1 VRSGR
6 FFIGI
11 ILRIIGPSRGKRA
24 GRRGE
29 LSLFSDQFRRGESDK
44 GKFSGVKSSKLL
56 SNLSDVVWKTFQ
68 AVNQRLPE
76 GEAIR
81 PQWAPGPLLKSYERS
96 APPLGFPRETD
107 SLCPRCV
114 KEVRDGV
121 ISGETPLETLMHTHP
136 GEIKAQIL
144 EENGQVI
151 MRKTCP
157 KHGEFT
163 DVMATDPKFLA
174 RIESLFFGR
183 DFRVAED
190 THVHK
195 HGTSNI
201 KFGRG
206 AVLTVD
212 LTNRCNMMCNP
223 CFMDANQV
231 GYVHE
236 PTFEDTKA
244 ILDRAVSFKPKRQ
257 VIILFSG
264 GEPTL
269 SPYYLDAVA
278 YARKIGFY
286 RILAATNGI
295 RFAEDIEFCKA
306 AKAAGQH
313 GVYLQ
318 FDGVSEE
325 KNKHRGV
332 GNLFDVKLRA
342 IENLASVGIKVTLV
356 TTIVNTINNDG
367 IGQIVEFAAQNI
379 DKVQTIAFQP
389 VSFTGRDEDVPDE
402 VRSKQRYTL
411 AGMAHDLEDQSAGR
425 LKALRDWFPLSSY
438 SAFTSVM
445 DMLQGAD
452 APWGWSSCN
461 CHPNCGI
468 FTLMVVNRQ
477 TGHFTSL
484 FDFFDYEQF
493 MKDVAV
499 ITDTAR
505 GKKLSYAQLGMAI
518 MRNFDAARAP
528 EGFPISQIINLFKPS
543 STNSNSDRNDR
554 MKAQAQAQAEDPN
567 DIWRVLCVEGMWFQD
582 LFNYD
587 FRRTEMCVIPYGT
600 QEGEISFCAY
610 NTGVGW
616 RQIIE
621 NMHKTA
627 NLAEWYEEHG
637 RHAVY
642 AKGKAVPLRTTKHT
656 LSLPII
662 NQVLAEDRDGE
673 PAANVTPY
681 LIEEEEEARV

>member
-1 VRSGR
+1 M
-6 FFIGI
+6 
-11 ILRIIGPSRGKRA
+11 
-24 GRRGE
+24 
-29 LSLFSDQFRRGESDK
+29 FSDQFRRGESDK
-44 GKFSGVKSSKLL
+44 DKLAGVTGSKIV
-56 SNLSDVVWKTFQ
+56 STLSDVAWKAFQ
-68 AVNQRLPE
+68 SVNRRLPE

-81 PQWAPGPLLKSYERS
+81 PNWAPGPLLKSYERT

-114 KEVRDGV
+114 KEVRTAVIDGTT
-121 ISGETPLETLMHTHP
+121 SLESLMNEHP
-136 GEIKAQIL
+136 GEIKAQIV
-144 EENGQVI
+144 EENGQVV

-157 KHGEFT
+157 KHGEFV
-163 DVMATDPKFLA
+163 DVMATDPAFLE

-183 DFRVAED
+183 DFKAAED
-190 THVHK
+190 SHVHK

-264 GEPTL
+264 GEPTI
-269 SPYYLDAVA
+269 SPDYLKAVA
-278 YARKIGFY
+278 YAKKIGFY

-295 RFAEDIEFCKA
+295 RFAEDIEFCKQ

-318 FDGVSEE
+318 FDGVGEE

-332 GNLFDVKLRA
+332 GNLFDVKVRA
-342 IENLASVGIKVTLV
+342 IENLAKVGIKVTLV
-356 TTIVNTINNDG
+356 VTIVNTINNDA
-367 IGQIVEFAAQNI
+367 IGQIVEFAAKNI

-389 VSFTGRDEDVPDE
+389 VSFTGRDEDVSDE
-402 VRSKQRYTL
+402 VRIKQRYTL
-411 AGMAHDLEDQSAGR
+411 SGMTHDLKDQLGGR
-425 LKALRDWFPLSSY
+425 MQPLRDWFPLSSY

-468 FTLMVVNRQ
+468 FTLAVVNKK
-477 TGHFTSL
+477 TGDFRSL
-484 FDFFDYEQF
+484 FEFFNYEQF

-518 MRNFDAARAP
+518 MRNFDASKAP

-543 STNSNSDRNDR
+543 STNANSDRNDR
-554 MKAQAQAQAEDPN
+554 MTSAGQDTNSADN
-567 DIWRVLCVEGMWFQD
+567 WRVLCVEGMWFQD

-627 NLAEWYEEHG
+627 NLADWYKDNE

-642 AKGKAVPLRTTKHT
+642 AAGHNVPNIPKKHS

-662 NQVLAEDRDGE
+662 NAIIEADDGK
-673 PAANVTPY
+673 PQATSPY
-681 LIEEEEEARV
+681 LIEEDKQELVEV

>member
-1 VRSGR
+1 
-6 FFIGI
+6 
-11 ILRIIGPSRGKRA
+11 
-24 GRRGE
+24 
-29 LSLFSDQFRRGESDK
+29 LFSDNFRRGESEK
-44 GKFSGVKSSKLL
+44 SRFSGVKRSKLV
-56 SNLSDVVWKTFQ
+56 SSLSDVAWKAFQ
-68 AVNQRLPE
+68 SVNRRLPE
-76 GEAIR
+76 GEAVR
-81 PQWAPGPLLKSYERS
+81 PSWAPGPLLKSYERT

-114 KEVRDGV
+114 KEVRNAV
-121 ISGETPLETLMHTHP
+121 ISGETPLETLKDEHP
-136 GEIKAQIL
+136 GEIKAQIF
-144 EENGQVI
+144 EEDGKVY
-151 MRKTCP
+151 MTKTCP
-157 KHGEFT
+157 RHGEFK
-163 DVMATDPKFLA
+163 DLMATDARFLE
-174 RIESLFFGR
+174 RIESLFYGR
-183 DFRVAED
+183 DFRSAED
-190 THVHK
+190 SHVHK

-244 ILDRAVSFKPKRQ
+244 ILDRAISFKPRRQ
-257 VIILFSG
+257 IIILFSG

-269 SPYYLDAVA
+269 SPYFLDAVA
-278 YARKIGFY
+278 YAKKVGFY

-295 RFAEDIEFCKA
+295 RYAEDIEFCRQ
-306 AKAAGQH
+306 AKEAGQH

-325 KNKHRGV
+325 KNAHRGV

-356 TTIVNTINNDG
+356 TTIVNTINNDD
-367 IGQIVEFAAQNI
+367 IGRIVEFAAKNI

-389 VSFTGRDEDVPDE
+389 VSFTGRDEDVPDVIRE
-402 VRSKQRYTL
+402 QQRYTL
-411 AGMAHDLEDQSAGR
+411 AGMAQDLETQLDGR
-425 LKALRDWFPLSSY
+425 MKSLRDWFPLSSY

-468 FTLMVVNRQ
+468 FTLAVVNRQ
-477 TGHFTSL
+477 TGEFKSL

-493 MKDVAV
+493 MKDVSL

-505 GKKLSYAQLGMAI
+505 GRKLTMAQLAMAI
-518 MRNFDAARAP
+518 MRNFHAERAP
-528 EGFPISQIINLFKPS
+528 EGFPVSQIINLFKPS
-543 STNSNSDRNDR
+543 STSSNSDRNDR
-554 MKAQAQAQAEDPN
+554 MKTEKSDDPA
-567 DIWRVLCVEGMWFQD
+567 DVWRVLCVEGMWFQD

-621 NMHKTA
+621 EMHKTA
-627 NLAEWYEEHG
+627 GLAEWYKEHG

-642 AKGKAVPLRTTKHT
+642 AKGKPVPGIQKART
-656 LSLPII
+656 LSLPIVHQI
-662 NQVLAEDRDGE
+662 LTEDADTLVPE
-673 PAANVTPY
+673 ASPY
-681 LIEEEEEARV
+681 LVTEDEEVLIR

>member
-1 VRSGR
+1 M
-6 FFIGI
+6 
-11 ILRIIGPSRGKRA
+11 
-24 GRRGE
+24 
-29 LSLFSDQFRRGESDK
+29 FSDNFRRGEGKSK
-44 GKFSGVKSSKLL
+44 GMAGSKAVSKMADLG
-56 SNLSDVVWKTFQ
+56 WKAFQ
-68 AVNQRLPE
+68 AVNRSIPE
-76 GEAIR
+76 GESIKPA
-81 PQWAPGPLLKSYERS
+81 WAAEPLLKSYERS

-107 SLCPRCV
+107 SLCPACV
-114 KEVRDGV
+114 KSVRTGV
-121 ISGETPLETLMHTHP
+121 ISGDIPLNILMDAHP
-136 GEIKAQIL
+136 GEIKAQIV
-144 EENGQVI
+144 EENGQVV
-151 MRKTCP
+151 MKKTCP
-157 KHGEFT
+157 THGEFT
-163 DVMATDPKFLA
+163 DVMATDPKFLE
-174 RIESLFFGR
+174 RIESLFYGR
-183 DFRVAED
+183 DFKAAED
-190 THVHK
+190 KHVHH
-195 HGTSNI
+195 HGTSDI

-236 PTFEDTKA
+236 PTFEDTKS

-257 VIILFSG
+257 IIILFSG

-269 SPYYLDAVA
+269 APYFLDAVA
-278 YARKIGFY
+278 YAKKVGFY

-295 RFAEDIEFCKA
+295 RYAEDIEFCKA

-318 FDGVSEE
+318 FDGTNEE
-325 KNKHRGV
+325 DNKHRGV
-332 GNLFDVKLRA
+332 GNLFDVKLKA

-356 TTIVNTINNDG
+356 TTIVNSWNNEG
-367 IGQIVEFAAQNI
+367 IGSIVKFAAENI

-389 VSFTGRDEDVPDE
+389 VSFTGRDEDISDAD
-402 VRSKQRYTL
+402 RIKQRYTL
-411 AGMAHDLEDQSAGR
+411 AGMTHDLKEQLDGT
-425 LKALRDWFPLSSY
+425 LEPLRDWFPLSCY

-468 FTLMVVNRQ
+468 FMLIVVNNKTNEMR
-477 TGHFTSL
+477 SL
-484 FDFFDYEQF
+484 FEFFDYEQF
-493 MKDVAV
+493 MKDVAT

-505 GKKLSYAQLGMAI
+505 GKKLTMAQLGMAI
-518 MRNFDAARAP
+518 MRNYDASRAP
-528 EGFPISQIINLFKPS
+528 EGFPISQIVNLFKPS
-543 STNSNSDRNDR
+543 STTSNSDRNDR
-554 MKAQAQAQAEDPN
+554 MKAERSD
-567 DIWRVLCVEGMWFQD
+567 DDVWRVLCVEGMWFQD

-621 NMHKTA
+621 EMHKTA
-627 NLAEWYEEHG
+627 SLSEWYKEHG

-642 AKGKAVPLRTTKHT
+642 AKGHEVPGIGKVRS
-656 LSLPII
+656 LSLPVIAK
-662 NQVLAEDRDGE
+662 VLEEDIDK
-673 PAANVTPY
+673 ATATPY
-681 LIEEEEEARV
+681 LIEEEEVVGV

>member
-1 VRSGR
+1 M
-6 FFIGI
+6 
-11 ILRIIGPSRGKRA
+11 
-24 GRRGE
+24 
-29 LSLFSDQFRRGESDK
+29 FSDNFRRGEGKTK
-44 GKFSGVKSSKLL
+44 GMAGSKAV
-56 SNLSDVVWKTFQ
+56 SKIADIGWKAFQ
-68 AVNQRLPE
+68 AVNTALPE
-76 GEAIR
+76 GKSIQ
-81 PQWAPGPLLKSYERS
+81 PGWAAEPLLKSYERT

-107 SLCPRCV
+107 SLCPTCV
-114 KEVRDGV
+114 KAVRTGV
-121 ISGETPLETLMHTHP
+121 ISGDIPLNILMDAHP
-136 GEIKAQIL
+136 GEIKAQIF
-144 EENGQVI
+144 EENGQVL
-151 MRKTCP
+151 MRKECP
-157 KHGEFT
+157 THGMFE
-163 DVMATDPKFLA
+163 DVLATDSTFLD
-174 RIESLFFGR
+174 RIEKLFFGR
-183 DFRVAED
+183 DFKAAED
-190 THVHK
+190 SHVHH
-195 HGTSNI
+195 HGTSDI

-244 ILDRAVSFKPKRQ
+244 ILDRAVSFKPRRQ
-257 VIILFSG
+257 IIILFSG

-269 SPYYLDAVA
+269 SPYFLDAVA
-278 YARKIGFY
+278 YAKKIGFY

-295 RFAEDIEFCKA
+295 RYAEDIEFCKA
-306 AKAAGQH
+306 AKEAGQH

-318 FDGVSEE
+318 FDGTNEE
-325 KNKHRGV
+325 DNKHRGV
-332 GNLFDVKLRA
+332 GNLFDVKLKA

-356 TTIVNTINNDG
+356 TTIVNSWNNDG
-367 IGQIVEFAAQNI
+367 IGSIVKFAAENI

-389 VSFTGRDEDVPDE
+389 VSFTGRDEDISDKD
-402 VRSKQRYTL
+402 RIAQRYTL
-411 AGMAHDLEDQSAGR
+411 AGMTHDLHKQLDGVLEP
-425 LKALRDWFPLSSY
+425 LRDWFPLSSY

-468 FTLMVVNRQ
+468 FTLIVVNRK
-477 TGHFTSL
+477 TNEMRSL
-484 FDFFDYEQF
+484 FEFFNYEQF
-493 MKDVAV
+493 MKDVAK

-505 GKKLSYAQLGMAI
+505 GKKLTMAQLAMAI
-518 MRNFDAARAP
+518 MRNYDASRAP

-543 STNSNSDRNDR
+543 STTSNSDRNDR
-554 MKAQAQAQAEDPN
+554 MRVEKKEEDL
-567 DIWRVLCVEGMWFQD
+567 WRVLCVEGMWFQD

-621 NMHKTA
+621 EMHKTA
-627 NLAEWYEEHG
+627 SLSEWYKEHG

-642 AKGKAVPLRTTKHT
+642 AKGHEVPNIGKTRS
-656 LSLPII
+656 LSLPVIAK
-662 NQVLAEDRDGE
+662 VLEEDIDK
-673 PAANVTPY
+673 PVVTPY
-681 LIEEEEEARV
+681 LIEEEELVGV

>member
-1 VRSGR
+1 M
-6 FFIGI
+6 
-11 ILRIIGPSRGKRA
+11 
-24 GRRGE
+24 
-29 LSLFSDQFRRGESDK
+29 FSDNFRRGEGNGGRK
-44 GKFSGVKSSKLL
+44 GSKAVSKLADL
-56 SNLSDVVWKTFQ
+56 GWKAFQ
-68 AVNQRLPE
+68 AVNSVLPE
-76 GEAIR
+76 GKSIQ
-81 PQWAPGPLLKSYERS
+81 PKWAAEPLLKSYERT

-107 SLCPRCV
+107 SLCPSCV
-114 KEVRDGV
+114 KSVRTGV
-121 ISGETPLETLMHTHP
+121 INGDIPLNILMDAHP
-136 GEIKAQIL
+136 GEIKAQIV
-144 EENGQVI
+144 EENGQVV
-151 MRKTCP
+151 MKKTCP
-157 KHGEFT
+157 THGEFT
-163 DVMATDPKFLA
+163 DVMATDPAFLE
-174 RIESLFFGR
+174 RIESLFYGR
-183 DFRVAED
+183 DFKAAED
-190 THVHK
+190 KHVHH
-195 HGTSNI
+195 HGTSDI

-244 ILDRAVSFKPKRQ
+244 ILDRAVSFKPRRQ
-257 VIILFSG
+257 FRILFSG

-269 SPYYLDAVA
+269 SPYYLEAVA
-278 YARKIGFY
+278 YAKKIGFY

-295 RFAEDIEFCKA
+295 RYAEDIEFCKA

-318 FDGVSEE
+318 FDGTSEE

-332 GNLFDVKLRA
+332 GNLFDVKLKA

-356 TTIVNTINNDG
+356 TTIVNTVNNDG
-367 IGQIVEFAAQNI
+367 IGSIVKFAAENI

-389 VSFTGRDEDVPDE
+389 VSFTGRDEDVSDKDRIE
-402 VRSKQRYTL
+402 QRYTL
-411 AGMAHDLEDQSAGR
+411 AGMTHDLKDQLDGT
-425 LKALRDWFPLSSY
+425 LQPLRDWFPLSSY

-468 FTLMVVNRQ
+468 FTLIVVNNKTNEMR
-477 TGHFTSL
+477 SL
-484 FDFFDYEQF
+484 FEFFDYEQF
-493 MKDVAV
+493 MKDVAT

-505 GKKLSYAQLGMAI
+505 GKKLTMAQLAMAI
-518 MRNFDAARAP
+518 MRNYDASNAP
-528 EGFPISQIINLFKPS
+528 EGFPISQIVNLFKPS
-543 STNSNSDRNDR
+543 STTSNSDRNDR
-554 MKAQAQAQAEDPN
+554 MQTKRKEEDV
-567 DIWRVLCVEGMWFQD
+567 WRVLCVEGMWFQD

-621 NMHKTA
+621 EMHKTA
-627 NLAEWYEEHG
+627 SLSEWYQEHG

-642 AKGKAVPLRTTKHT
+642 AKGKEVPGIQKTRS
-656 LSLPII
+656 LSLPVIAK
-662 NQVLAEDRDGE
+662 VLEDDIDK
-673 PAANVTPY
+673 PTVSPY
-681 LIEEEEEARV
+681 LIEEEETVGV

>member
-1 VRSGR
+1 M
-6 FFIGI
+6 
-11 ILRIIGPSRGKRA
+11 
-24 GRRGE
+24 
-29 LSLFSDQFRRGESDK
+29 FSDNFRRGEGAGEKKTGSK
-44 GKFSGVKSSKLL
+44 AVSKLA
-56 SNLSDVVWKTFQ
+56 DIGWKAFQ
-68 AVNQRLPE
+68 AVNKTLPE
-76 GEAIR
+76 GKSIQ
-81 PQWAPGPLLKSYERS
+81 PKWAAEPLLKSYERT

-107 SLCPRCV
+107 SLCPKCV
-114 KEVRDGV
+114 KQVREGV
-121 ISGETPLETLMHTHP
+121 ITKEIPLEILMNSHP

-144 EENGQVI
+144 EENGQVL

-157 KHGEFT
+157 THGEFE
-163 DVMATDPKFLA
+163 DVLATDADFLN
-174 RIESLFFGR
+174 RIEGLFFGR
-183 DFRVAED
+183 DFKAAED
-190 THVHK
+190 SHVHH
-195 HGTSNI
+195 HGTSDI
-201 KFGRG
+201 KYGRG

-244 ILDRAVSFKPKRQ
+244 ILDRAISFKPRRQ
-257 VIILFSG
+257 IIILFSG

-269 SPYYLDAVA
+269 SPYFLDAVA
-278 YARKIGFY
+278 YAKKIGFY

-295 RFAEDIEFCKA
+295 RYAEDIEFCKA
-306 AKAAGQH
+306 AKEAGQH

-332 GNLFDVKLRA
+332 GNLFDVKLKA

-356 TTIVNTINNDG
+356 TTIVNTINNDA
-367 IGQIVEFAAQNI
+367 IGDIVKFAAQNI

-389 VSFTGRDEDVPDE
+389 VSFTGRDEDVSDE
-402 VRSKQRYTL
+402 DRKQQRYTL
-411 AGMAHDLEDQSAGR
+411 AGMTHDLKNQLGDKFALEP
-425 LKALRDWFPLSSY
+425 LRDWFPLSSY

-468 FTLMVVNRQ
+468 FTLVVVNKKS
-477 TGHFTSL
+477 GEIKSL
-484 FDFFDYEQF
+484 FEFFNYEQF
-493 MKDVAV
+493 MKDVAT

-505 GKKLSYAQLGMAI
+505 GKKLTMAQLGMAV
-518 MRNFDAARAP
+518 MRNYDAANAP
-528 EGFPISQIINLFKPS
+528 QGFPISQIINLFKPS
-543 STNSNSDRNDR
+543 SATSNSDRNDR
-554 MKAQAQAQAEDPN
+554 MKTQANDES

-582 LFNYD
+582 LFTYD

-600 QEGEISFCAY
+600 QEGEVSFCAY

-621 NMHKTA
+621 EMHKTA
-627 NLAEWYEEHG
+627 SLGEWYQEHG

-642 AKGKAVPLRTTKHT
+642 AKGKEVPGISKTRS
-656 LSLPII
+656 LSLPVIAK
-662 NQVLAEDRDGE
+662 VLEEDLDK
-673 PAANVTPY
+673 PSATPY
-681 LIEEEEEARV
+681 LVEEGDYEKVGV

>member
-1 VRSGR
+1 M
-6 FFIGI
+6 
-11 ILRIIGPSRGKRA
+11 
-24 GRRGE
+24 
-29 LSLFSDQFRRGESDK
+29 FSDNFRRGESEK
-44 GKFSGVKSSKLL
+44 RILNGKASAVLSG
-56 SNLSDVVWKTFQ
+56 LSDAAWRLFQ
-68 AVNQRLPE
+68 AFNTRLPE
-76 GEAIR
+76 GEAIH
-81 PQWAPGPLLKSYERS
+81 PKWAAEPLLKSYERT

-114 KEVRDGV
+114 KEIRTAV
-121 ISGETPLETLMHTHP
+121 INGETPLETLMHAHP

-157 KHGEFT
+157 QHGEFS
-163 DVMATDPKFLA
+163 DVMATDPKFLE

-183 DFRVAED
+183 DFRAAED
-190 THVHK
+190 KEIHR

-212 LTNRCNMMCNP
+212 LTNRCNMMCDP

-244 ILDRAVSFKPKRQ
+244 ILDRAVSFKPRRQ

-269 SPYYLDAVA
+269 SSYYLDAVR
-278 YARKIGFY
+278 YAKKIGFY

-295 RFAEDIEFCKA
+295 RFAEDIEFCRA
-306 AKAAGQH
+306 AKEAGQH

-325 KNKHRGV
+325 KNRHRGV

-356 TTIVNTINNDG
+356 TTIVNTINNDA
-367 IGQIVEFAAQNI
+367 IGRIVEFAAQNI

-389 VSFTGRDEDVPDE
+389 VSFTGRDEDVTDE
-402 VRSKQRYTL
+402 VRISQRYTL
-411 AGMAHDLEDQSAGR
+411 SGMTHDLKNQLAGR
-425 LKALRDWFPLSSY
+425 LEPLRDWFPLSSY

-468 FTLMVVNRQ
+468 FTLIVVNRQ
-477 TGHFTSL
+477 TGRYISL
-484 FDFFDYEQF
+484 FEFFNYQQF

-505 GKKLSYAQLGMAI
+505 GKKLSFAQLGMAI
-518 MRNFDAARAP
+518 MRNFDASKAP
-528 EGFPISQIINLFKPS
+528 EGFPISQIINLFRPS

-554 MKAQAQAQAEDPN
+554 MKEDRTSDNSTAQ
-567 DIWRVLCVEGMWFQD
+567 WRVLCVEGMWFQD

-627 NLAEWYEEHG
+627 NLSEWYREHG

-642 AKGKAVPLRTTKHT
+642 AKGKQVPGIGKPNT
-656 LSLPII
+656 LSLPIVQQI
-662 NQVLAEDRDGE
+662 LAEDFAEDME
-673 PAANVTPY
+673 TSVSSPY
-681 LIEEEEEARV
+681 LVDR